1 MHPLGVFSSALL
13 LLAVGAQAQIKTS
26 GIKTH
31 YPVAPNSGNLIYNEH
46 NYTAQYNRSFVP
58 ADTYQGGNVGVYSVN
73 TADQNSSTN
82 LAGGSHLA
90 SGSHL
95 AAGEEYHYYGAGGS
109 SSSIN
114 SGSSYEYGSQG
125 YGSQGYGSGGYA
137 QQRVPTRAPQFMD
150 ATAEFI
156 NKTRSQM
163 ASGICYTE
171 VPTLSLVRDKTML
184 PAGNGT
190 SSDKSKIQICCEGYV
205 RNPHVYSRC
214 DPICLDDCPNG
225 ICTAPNTC
233 VCIPGHVRN
242 HEDKCISTCPIGCG
256 NGVCDAQNQC
266 QCKTGFTLEPT
277 TRQYCIPHCDKPCEY
292 GKCVAPNKCDCFDG
306 YRLTAGGVC
315 EPKCDNCENGQ
326 CTAPGLCT
334 CKKGYLKVGGVC
346 EPVCT
351 LGCDKGR
358 CVAPDICECSKGFE
372 LDRTGTK
379 CVPHCDQPCL
389 NGVCDGA
396 NSCTCNPG
404 YVLDPI
410 QKNICQPHCP
420 QGCPNGYCTSPN
432 FCVCKPG
439 YRKSGIKGRQTC
451 TAF

>member
-1 MHPLGVFSSALL
+1 MHIAYFLSVLLPLT
-13 LLAVGAQAQIKTS
+13 VGAHAQIKTS

-31 YPVAPNSGNLIYNEH
+31 YPAAPSSGNLVYNAHNEH
-46 NYTAQYNRSFVP
+46 NYTAQYNRTFIP
-58 ADTYQGGNVGVYSVN
+58 ADTYQGGNAGVVSVN
-73 TADQNSSTN
+73 VVDGEGKAY
-82 LAGGSHLA
+82 LA
-90 SGSHL
+90 SGNHL
-95 AAGEEYHYYGAGGS
+95 AAGEEYHYYGAGGVYS
-109 SSSIN
+109 
-114 SGSSYEYGSQG
+114 
-125 YGSQGYGSGGYA
+125 SGGIA
-137 QQRVPTRAPQFMD
+137 RQRAPQVLD
-150 ATAEFI
+150 PAAEFV

-171 VPTLSLVRDKTML
+171 VATSTLVRDKTVI

-214 DPICLDDCPNG
+214 DPVCLDDCPNG

-233 VCIPGHVRN
+233 VCIPGNVRN

-256 NGVCDAQNQC
+256 NGVCDDQNQC
-266 QCKTGFTLEPT
+266 VCKSGYTLDPA
-277 TRQYCIPHCDKPCEY
+277 TRQFCVPHCDKPCEY

-315 EPKCDNCENGQ
+315 EPKCDNCENGR

-334 CKKGYLKVGGVC
+334 CDKGYAKVDGLC

-351 LGCDKGR
+351 LGCERGR
-358 CVAPDICECSKGFE
+358 CVGPDVCACSQGFE
-372 LDRTGTK
+372 LDRTGTR

-396 NSCTCNPG
+396 NSCACNPG
-404 YVLDPI
+404 YVLDPV
-410 QKNICQPHCP
+410 QKNICQPHCA

-451 TAF
+451 IAV